1 MRITLLLFAFIA
13 YNQAHPMHPDMFL
26 KNSLMVVPMKI
37 TPKSSGECNPECRY
51 RCAQGTGRPD
61 CDCAACGTTIDPPT
75 FLSGEPDCAE
85 RCAQGLGKPDCDC
98 SEFGTTRDDPIDP
111 PVFATGPT
119 PLRGDKLALGNEPTC
134 TQRCAEGTGKPDCDC
149 SEGTT
154 RDPPI
159 PPMIPEEL
167 QNVPD
172 FYEPTC
178 KERCAA
184 GIGKPDCDCND
195 EGSTI
200 DPVDPP
206 IRMYTAVPMLK
217 KLDPFSPTCIQ
228 RCAAGMGEPIC
239 DCGQNGPNEQSIKF
253 EIEQNTPHKKAILPA
268 LVYKRQRVPPFVPH
282 YP

>member
-1 MRITLLLFAFIA
+1 MKITLLLLAFIA
-13 YNQAHPMHPDMFL
+13 YTQAHPMHPDMFL
-26 KNSLMVVPMKI
+26 KKSLMVVPMKI
-37 TPKSSGECNPECRY
+37 TPKSGVGECNPECRY

-75 FLSGEPDCAE
+75 FLRGEPSCAE
-85 RCAQGLGKPDCDC
+85 RCAAGTEEPDCSC
-98 SEFGTTRDDPIDP
+98 ETTRDPPIP
-111 PVFATGPT
+111 PPDRHSNNPPSASKV
-119 PLRGDKLALGNEPTC
+119 ALGNEPTC

-159 PPMIPEEL
+159 PPMIPGGF

-184 GIGKPDCDCND
+184 GIGKPDCDCNE
-195 EGSTI
+195 EGTTI

-206 IRMYTAVPMLK
+206 IRAYTVKPLMK

-253 EIEQNTPHKKAILPA
+253 EVENTHKKAILPA
-268 LVYKRQRVPPFVPH
+268 LVFKRQRVPPFVPH